1 MFNLLKISVSK
12 IFVYFYASIAV
23 LSLVIF
29 ACVSLFLYKNF
40 YQTITSS
47 AEVLVLRREVAIE
60 DIDMNKF
67 EEIVKKIELKTE
79 ARQAGYLV
87 NFR

>member
-1 MFNLLKISVSK
+1 MFNLLKISIGK
-12 IFVYFYASIAV
+12 IFVYFYISIAV
-23 LSLVIF
+23 FSLVII

-47 AEVLVLRREVAIE
+47 AEVLVLRREVATE

-67 EEIVKKIELKTE
+67 EEIVQKIEIKTQP
-79 ARQAGYLV
+79 RQAGFSI